1 MQPARPEAALDARRG
16 EVGTVAAQRE
26 SDAEKADT
34 RERVEED
41 RKPQIEAAVVRVMKS
56 RKALGHNEIVAEV
69 TRQLSARF
77 QPQPAAIKK
86 RIESL
91 IDREYLE
98 RDAQDR
104 TLYRY
109 VA

>member
-1 MQPARPEAALDARRG
+1 
-16 EVGTVAAQRE
+16 
-26 SDAEKADT
+26 
-34 RERVEED
+34 
-41 RKPQIEAAVVRVMKS
+41 MKS